1 VTVHV
6 EAGGRRRAV
15 DVRRDGDRFLVS
27 LDGRQHAVDVKV
39 INGVW
44 SMLVEP
50 ARGPMTGPAE
60 AGPSDRDDEGTGFP
74 NNVGA
79 DGPDNVGADGPN
91 NVRADGP
98 NNVGAGFSRPARSY
112 EIAFSPSAEGVLTVH
127 VDGVP
132 VEVSINQMRR
142 AGAAAA
148 HSADGGPQRVT
159 APMPGKIVKLLVK
172 PGEKVQARQGVIVV
186 EAMKMENELRAH
198 AAGTV
203 SEVRV
208 TEGTSVEAGAILV
221 ILE

>member
-6 EAGGRRRAV
+6 EAGGRRRSV

-44 SMLVEP
+44 SMLVEL

-74 NNVGA
+74 NNVG
-79 DGPDNVGADGPN
+79 
-91 NVRADGP
+91 ADGP

-142 AGAAAA
+142 GAAAAA
-148 HSADGGPQRVT
+148 HSADGGPQRMT

-172 PGEKVQARQGVIVV
+172 PGDKVQARQGVIVV
-186 EAMKMENELRAH
+186 EAMKMENELRAL

>member
-1 VTVHV
+1 MTVHV

-44 SMLVEP
+44 SMLVEL

-79 DGPDNVGADGPN
+79 DGP
-91 NVRADGP
+91 
-98 NNVGAGFSRPARSY
+98 NNVGAGFSRPSRSY

-127 VDGVP
+127 VDGAP

-148 HSADGGPQRVT
+148 HSADGGPQRMT

-172 PGEKVQARQGVIVV
+172 PGDKVQARQGVIVV
-186 EAMKMENELRAH
+186 EAMKMENELRAL

>member
-44 SMLVEP
+44 SMLVEL

-74 NNVGA
+74 NNVG
-79 DGPDNVGADGPN
+79 
-91 NVRADGP
+91 ADGP

-127 VDGVP
+127 VDGAP

-148 HSADGGPQRVT
+148 HSADGGPQRMT

-172 PGEKVQARQGVIVV
+172 PGDKVQARQGVIVV
-186 EAMKMENELRAH
+186 EAMKMENELRAL